1 MGEKAATNEVI
12 AALIN
17 ALQDEDSDVRQYACI
32 ALGKMGEKA
41 ATNEVIAAL
50 INALQDEYS
59 YNRLFACGALGNM
72 GEKAATNDVIAALNN
87 ALSDDNSD
95 VKQYASRALG
105 KIGEK
110 AATNEVIVAL
120 VKAFTDK
127 LNGENDDEI
136 GAALEMA
143 ICSYHA
149 IKDLDSKTLSLVYL
163 CMKQNLEIELEN
175 LPSDQFIKVF
185 LETENE
191 AWLPLITY
199 AALVQEIAVT
209 AVGNKIIIYNMNE
222 VLQLPVTRP
231 ELMKTLVKAFSSQQ
245 REFENNS
252 FALRETGSEASV

>member
-1 MGEKAATNEVI
+1 
-12 AALIN
+12 
-17 ALQDEDSDVRQYACI
+17 
-32 ALGKMGEKA
+32 
-41 ATNEVIAAL
+41 
-50 INALQDEYS
+50 
-59 YNRLFACGALGNM
+59 
-72 GEKAATNDVIAALNN
+72 
-87 ALSDDNSD
+87 
-95 VKQYASRALG
+95 
-105 KIGEK
+105 
-110 AATNEVIVAL
+110 
-120 VKAFTDK
+120 
-127 LNGENDDEI
+127 
-136 GAALEMA
+136 
-143 ICSYHA
+143 
-149 IKDLDSKTLSLVYL
+149 
-163 CMKQNLEIELEN
+163 MKQNLEIELEN